1 MEEVIDKLVAEATLW
16 SQTPVADGGIQ
27 DELTFQSVYWGD
39 PGVMPAFSYPAITVQ
54 GTLDEPQS
62 ETTGYEVVDLT
73 ILIGIHID
81 ARDFFDASVEEATG
95 DRALVR
101 AASSLRR
108 WLRRD
113 NNRSLDGLS
122 GVREL
127 KVTTTD
133 YLPEVRGEVITKSAQ
148 LTLVVNKQYQRQQ

>member
-1 MEEVIDKLVAEATLW
+1 MEDVTDKLIQEVKLWTDTLEA
-16 SQTPVADGGIQ
+16 SGGVADVI
-27 DELTFQSVYWGD
+27 EFKSVYFGD
-39 PGVMPAFSYPAITVQ
+39 PGVLPAFAYPAVVVQ
-54 GTLDEPQS
+54 PSRDEPDI

-73 ILIGIHID
+73 ILITIMID
-81 ARDFFDASVEEATG
+81 AREFFDASVEEATG

-108 WLRRD
+108 WLRRES
-113 NNRSLDGLS
+113 NRSLDSLT
-122 GVREL
+122 GVRDV
-127 KVTTTD
+127 KVHTTD